1 MSGVISDVIIS
12 SIDKIIVNV
21 DSKRVLR
28 AEVLDASGNNLFLKK
43 LTMNELNK
51 VLDAYFKKNPSKTIP
66 DMISN
71 KNLEIDYIN
80 VSNDYEWNNFSF
92 SKVRMITNTNVN
104 TVDYKKINQIQIGL
118 NSTGLVGT
126 IRLSDG
132 STMRLADLD
141 AINALLDVF
150 YANGVNNIS
159 ELLIAGLITL
169 YPSDVVIKKYAIS
182 DAKHFEKRKYNV
194 NVADI
199 SKVNVDLKLDGS
211 LLAIVQF
218 NDGSTL
224 NIDNNA
230 DVNDLLN
237 KISTNLS
244 KTLPELIA
252 SGMVIVSARVNSKYK
267 VGADNKSFSLK
278 NVSIDKVE
286 IDVKPDGTL
295 IGKVKYSDGTEKN
308 LNGKDDVNAV
318 VTQLGVDESKTL
330 PELITAGKVVV
341 SALANTKYEVNADNK
356 SFSLISISIDK
367 VEINVKSDG
376 TLVGKVK
383 YSDGTEK
390 DINGKDD
397 VNAVVTQLGVDESKT
412 LPELITAGKVV
423 VSALANTK
431 YDVSADNKSFAL
443 KTATVDK
450 VEIDVKL
457 GGTLVGKI
465 KYSDG
470 TEKNINGKDDVNAVV
485 TQLGVDESKT
495 LPELITAGKVVV
507 SQAVNNKYKV
517 AADNKSFSL
526 KSFGSRLKNRIKLR
540 TVVKKPL
547 ALLTAVVIAGVGIGE
562 IANLLRKKSS
572 DSSDSGKVYVVDIN
586 EDGNLYQ
593 STYNLNNPNERV
605 IVSYIDGTEDMNN
618 TPVNENVLREY
629 DYQQLGSNIDEDMA
643 TQLDVIDR
651 AAVYEDIPF
660 QFENLVVANDYDAIY
675 ALNCIRNSALNG
687 GINNYTFIDTLVRY
701 MFENDNYVNGSFI
714 ESYNSLHPYAQYI
727 VVRMSQGALEKC
739 RDYNSNGYDHDRLV
753 NNYDVYGSD
762 LYEILTQKEK
772 TR

>member
-159 ELLIAGLITL
+159 ELLIAGLIIL

-224 NIDNNA
+224 NIDNSA

-267 VGADNKSFSLK
+267 IGADNKSFSLK

-431 YDVSADNKSFAL
+431 YEVSADNKSFAL

-517 AADNKSFSL
+517 AADNKSFAL
-526 KSFGSRLKNRIKLR
+526 KSFGNRLKNRIKLR

>member
-423 VSALANTK
+423 VSVLANTK
-431 YDVSADNKSFAL
+431 YEVSADNKSFAL